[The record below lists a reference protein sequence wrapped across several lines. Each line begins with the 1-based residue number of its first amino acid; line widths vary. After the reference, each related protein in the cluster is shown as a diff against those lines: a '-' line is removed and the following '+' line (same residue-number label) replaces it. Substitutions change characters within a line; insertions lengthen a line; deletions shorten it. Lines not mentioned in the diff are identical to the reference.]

1 MINVFNLSKIHEL
14 LFEPIHLTF
23 GIKGMSYYLPLFPL
37 NLVAFPGERL
47 NLHIFEPRYKDLIN
61 DCLHSG
67 NHFGIPA
74 YVISKIEYGTEIEIT
89 EVHKKYS
96 DGRMDIK
103 TLALSVFVVKKY
115 ANPWPDKSYAGGL
128 VETVPDVPDKT
139 SAKFELIEL
148 LDQLYGKLDINQEVE
163 YQMDTP
169 VFQLAHKVGLSKEQ
183 EYQLLQLRNES
194 SRVKFLISHLKSLI
208 PKLLEAGQI
217 ISRIKMN
224 GHFRHLDSP
233 DF

>member
-1 MINVFNLSKIHEL
+1 L
-14 LFEPIHLTF
+14 EPIRFTV

-37 NLVAFPGERL
+37 NLVAFPQERL

-61 DCLHSG
+61 DCLNSG
-67 NHFGIPA
+67 SHFGIPA
-74 YVISKIEYGTEIEIT
+74 YVITKIEYGTEIEIID
-89 EVHKKYS
+89 VHKKYR
-96 DGRMDIK
+96 DGRMDIR
-103 TLALSVFVVKKY
+103 TLAHSVFVVKKY

-128 VETVPDVPDKT
+128 VEVVANVSDHT

-148 LDQLYGKLDINQEVE
+148 LDQLYGQLDINKEVD

-183 EYQLLQLRNES
+183 EYQLLQLSIES
-194 SRVKFLISHLKSLI
+194 ARVKFLISHLKTLI
-208 PKLLEAGQI
+208 PKLSEAEQI

-224 GHFRHLDSP
+224 GHFRHLTSP

>member
-1 MINVFNLSKIHEL
+1 
-14 LFEPIHLTF
+14 
-23 GIKGMSYYLPLFPL
+23 MSYYLPLFPL

-61 DCLHSG
+61 DCLDSG
-67 NHFGIPA
+67 SHFGIPA
-74 YVISKIEYGTEIEIT
+74 YVVSKIEYGTEIEIT

-103 TLALSVFVVKKY
+103 TLARSVFVVKKY

-128 VETVPDVPDKT
+128 VEAVIDISDDT
-139 SAKFELIEL
+139 SAKFELIDL
-148 LDQLYGKLDINQEVE
+148 LDQLYGKLDINKEVE
-163 YQMDTP
+163 YQMGTP
-169 VFQLAHKVGLSKEQ
+169 IFQLAHKVGLSKGQ
-183 EYQLLQLRNES
+183 EYQLLQLSKES
-194 SRVKFLISHLKSLI
+194 GRVLFLISHLKTLI
-208 PKLLEAGQI
+208 PKLSEAGQI

-224 GHFRHLDSP
+224 GHFRHLNSP